1 MDAQNINITATES
14 VTEGVNTLSTPKMT
28 KEEAQQ
34 KTDAELLQMI
44 QQSQGHTGKD
54 FTDYM
59 NCDFSYTYLTSLIR
73 DRGYE
78 NGWHK
83 TSEGSSPVMK
93 PTVIRM
99 RKSDEETVRPGYSV
113 DKSVAEEWKQFNK
126 NVPYKTVTLGYAL
139 RRFMDDVRSG
149 RIIFELEI

>member
-1 MDAQNINITATES
+1 MDANTMNITSTESATEDAK
-14 VTEGVNTLSTPKMT
+14 VLGTLKMT

-44 QQSQGHTGKD
+44 HQAQGHTGKE
-54 FTDYM
+54 FSDYM
-59 NCDFSYTYLTSLIR
+59 NCNFSYTYLTGLIR

-78 NGWHK
+78 NGWHN

-99 RKSDEETVRPGYSV
+99 KKSEDGTTRKSFIIDE
-113 DKSVAEEWKQFNK
+113 DVAKEWKSFNK
-126 NVPYKTVTLGYAL
+126 NVPFPSVTLGCAL
-139 RRFMDDVRSG
+139 RRFMEDYHSG
-149 RIIFELEI
+149 RITFELEI

>member
-1 MDAQNINITATES
+1 MDATTMNISTTESATEN
-14 VTEGVNTLSTPKMT
+14 VNVLSTPKMT

-44 QQSQGHTGKD
+44 QQAQGHTGKD
-54 FTDYM
+54 FSDYM
-59 NCDFSYTYLTSLIR
+59 NCDFSYTYLTGQIR

-99 RKSDEETVRPGYSV
+99 KKTEDGTTRKSFII
-113 DKSVAEEWKQFNK
+113 DKDVAEEWKSFNK
-126 NVPYKTVTLGYAL
+126 NVPFPSVTLGCAL
-139 RRFMDDVRSG
+139 RRFMEDYHSG
-149 RIIFELEI
+149 RITFELEI

>member
-1 MDAQNINITATES
+1 MDANTMNITTTESATED
-14 VTEGVNTLSTPKMT
+14 VKVLSAPKMT

-54 FTDYM
+54 FSDYM
-59 NCDFSYTYLTSLIR
+59 NCDFSYTYLTGLIR

-83 TSEGSSPVMK
+83 TSDGSYPVMK
-93 PTVIRM
+93 PAVIHM
-99 RKSDEETVRPGYSV
+99 KKSENGTTRKSFIIDE
-113 DKSVAEEWKQFNK
+113 DVAEEWKSFNK
-126 NVPYKTVTLGYAL
+126 NVPFPSVTLGCAL
-139 RRFMDDVRSG
+139 RRFMEDYHSG
-149 RIIFELEI
+149 RITFELEI